1 MEIHLYVNSSEKNQL
16 SKTLSSEL
24 VLTGNLRDE
33 TSVTNPVILIQADNV
48 SGYNY
53 AYVKEFN
60 RYYFIRNM
68 VSVRTGLWRI
78 ELSVD
83 VLESFKSE
91 IKKLSVILR
100 DTETTGA
107 TNYLSGDVW
116 KTNVKE
122 TTNIINFSG
131 GLSDTGEFILITAGG

>member
-16 SKTLSSEL
+16 GKTLGSEI

-33 TSVTNPVILIQADNV
+33 ASVTNPVILIQADNV

-83 VLESFKSE
+83 VLESYKTE

>member
-16 SKTLSSEL
+16 GKTLNSEL
-24 VLTGNLRDE
+24 VLSGNLRDE
-33 TSVTNPVILIQADNV
+33 ASVTNPVILIQADNV
-48 SGYNY
+48 SDYNY

>member
-16 SKTLSSEL
+16 GKTLSSEL

-33 TSVTNPVILIQADNV
+33 ASVTNPVILIQADNV

-100 DTETTGA
+100 DTEITGA

>member
-16 SKTLSSEL
+16 GKTLGSEL
-24 VLTGNLRDE
+24 ILTGNLRDE
-33 TSVTNPVILIQADNV
+33 ANVINPVILIRADNI

-83 VLESFKSE
+83 VLESYKTE

>member
-1 MEIHLYVNSSEKNQL
+1 MKIHLYVNSSEKNQL
-16 SKTLSSEL
+16 GKTLGSEII
-24 VLTGNLRDE
+24 LTGNLRDE
-33 TSVTNPVILIQADNV
+33 ASVTNPVILIQADNV

-60 RYYFIRNM
+60 RYYFIKNM

>member
-16 SKTLSSEL
+16 GKTLGSEL
-24 VLTGNLRDE
+24 ILTGNLRDE
-33 TSVTNPVILIQADNV
+33 ASVTNPVILIQADNV

-83 VLESFKSE
+83 VLESYKTE

>member
-16 SKTLSSEL
+16 GKTLSSEL

-33 TSVTNPVILIQADNV
+33 ASVTNPVILIQADNV

-83 VLESFKSE
+83 VLESYKTE